1 MYSVKTVITLKDTSF
16 RSFSNENSNMKAIIS
31 FKL

>member
-16 RSFSNENSNMKAIIS
+16 RSFSNENSNVKVNK
-31 FKL
+31 F